1 MDLVGATVGML
12 SKMALIVSA
21 KMGKVIVVK
30 RILRTKKKNAIAT
43 SPCAEKTH
51 ALGPSGD
58 HGATANSMPSA
69 TLEGKC
75 IKRGEYTNQQ
85 QNNMNIKIM

>member
-1 MDLVGATVGML
+1 ML
-12 SKMALIVSA
+12 TKRALIVSA

-43 SPCAEKTH
+43 SPCAQKTH

-58 HGATANSMPSA
+58 HGATAKAITA
-69 TLEGKC
+69 TLEGEC
-75 IKRGEYTNQQ
+75 IKRGSACI
-85 QNNMNIKIM
+85 IKPTIVKRER

>member
-1 MDLVGATVGML
+1 MVDLVGATVGML
-12 SKMALIVSA
+12 TKRALIVSA

-58 HGATANSMPSA
+58 HWATA

-85 QNNMNIKIM
+85 LNNINIKIM